1 MLRELQDQLAVAE
14 QRRASLV
21 DEALPAGA
29 RASTAVE
36 LVLAVLIGLV
46 LGIALGLQMEVG
58 SQRVAKR
65 VGSYRDAWQMLR
77 GT

>member
-1 MLRELQDQLAVAE
+1 MLRELQERLAVPE
-14 QRRASLV
+14 QRQEDLV
-21 DEALPAGA
+21 DEVLRTEA

-36 LVLAVLIGLV
+36 LALAVVIGLV
-46 LGIALGLQMEVG
+46 LGIALGLQMELR